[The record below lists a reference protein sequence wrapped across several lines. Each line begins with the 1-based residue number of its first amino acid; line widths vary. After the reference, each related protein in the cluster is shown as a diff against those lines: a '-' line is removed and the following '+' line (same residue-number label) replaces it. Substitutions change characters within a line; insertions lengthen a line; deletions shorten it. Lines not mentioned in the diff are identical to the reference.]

1 VQNLPSYQLAP
12 SSPLWQQL
20 AITVIWSLTYIN
32 LHALYIHWVRLR
44 RWLLNNT
51 CRETTF
57 NLLCIPCTIFIL
69 QQFCT
74 QNEIQYLSV
83 GTPTLQRNSFFRSTS
98 EQRSLTPSISVL
110 PAKWPFSGLQQ
121 AELTQQATPT
131 NSANCQPT
139 NDRPDKP
146 AEIRIKGG
154 QGSIQKE

>member
-1 VQNLPSYQLAP
+1 MGFNSGFKG
-12 SSPLWQQL
+12 
-20 AITVIWSLTYIN
+20 LT
-32 LHALYIHWVRLR
+32 

-57 NLLCIPCTIFIL
+57 NLLCIPCTIFIP

-74 QNEIQYLSV
+74 QYEIQYLSV
-83 GTPTLQRNSFFRSTS
+83 GRPTSQRDSFLRSFLRSTS
-98 EQRSLTPSISVL
+98 EQRSLTPSISVS

-154 QGSIQKE
+154 QGSIQKEQTV